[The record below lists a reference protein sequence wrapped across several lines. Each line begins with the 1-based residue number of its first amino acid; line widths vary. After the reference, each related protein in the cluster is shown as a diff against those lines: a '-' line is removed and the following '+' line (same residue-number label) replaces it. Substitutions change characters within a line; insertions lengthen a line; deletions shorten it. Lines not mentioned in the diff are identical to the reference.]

1 MNTDE
6 KFRSLVS
13 FDPHKPPEL
22 LDIAE
27 RRAFGHEI
35 YRVIRDHAVS
45 PELAF
50 REGRTVESPEH
61 PVPVRIYRP
70 KAPSKGIYIYFHG
83 GGWTTGSMDDV
94 EPHCEHV
101 CADAEVTVIN
111 VGYRL
116 APENPFPAAVE
127 DAFAVL
133 DWADSDRASLACD
146 DAPII
151 VAGTSAG
158 ANIAT
163 AVAAMCRDRC
173 GPRIAFQYLDV
184 PALDATLSR
193 PSVTEANE
201 LAGVMKPDALRVA
214 YIEYLGEQGSATHR
228 YVSPLLADDVSRLPP
243 ALIVT
248 AEYDPLRDEGEEYAT
263 RLRAAGV
270 DAFHHRYPG
279 VNHGFTALEFLHPE
293 PGAAHRELVAA
304 VRACVAGQSPLS
316 SPAFAPAE

>member
-6 KFRSLVS
+6 KFRSLLG
-13 FDPHKPPEL
+13 FDPNKPPEL

-35 YRVIRDHAVS
+35 YRVIRSQAVT
-45 PELAF
+45 PELGS
-50 REGRTVESPEH
+50 RTGHTVESAEH

-70 KAPSKGIYIYFHG
+70 KGRSRGIYIYFHG
-83 GGWTTGSMDDV
+83 GGWTTGSIEDV
-94 EPHCEHV
+94 EPHCAHV
-101 CADAEVTVIN
+101 SADAEVAVVN

-133 DWADSDRASLACD
+133 DWADTKRAELASD

-163 AVAAMCRDRC
+163 VAAAMCRDRC
-173 GPRIAFQYLDV
+173 GARIAFQYLDV

-193 PSVTEANE
+193 PSVTQANA
-201 LAGVMKPDALRVA
+201 LAGVLKPDALRVA
-214 YIEYLGEQGSATHR
+214 YLEYLGAEGSATHP
-228 YVSPLLADDVSRLPP
+228 YVSPLLADDVGGLPP

-248 AEYDPLRDEGEEYAT
+248 AEFDPLRDEGEEYAD

-270 DAFHHRYPG
+270 DALHHRYPG
-279 VNHGFTALEFLHPE
+279 VGHGFTALEFLDPE
-293 PGAAHRELVAA
+293 PGPAHRELVAA
-304 VRACVAGQSPLS
+304 VRACVAGRSPLS
-316 SPAFAPAE
+316 SP